1 MMIENASIGMEV
13 ELRDHRIESVSGSGS
28 VADCDSTSD
37 NGNSRNND
45 GSCSNDD
52 GNSSDHGGDDS
63 SRSKIMIP
71 IFSENVGVVP
81 DMSAKKPVDYY
92 RLFISDHLRPHH

>member
-1 MMIENASIGMEV
+1 MDSFLDCNNP
-13 ELRDHRIESVSGSGS
+13 HP
-28 VADCDSTSD
+28 CDSTSD
-37 NGNSRNND
+37 NGNSRNID

-71 IFSENVGVVP
+71 TFSENVGVVL